1 MTRTLPS
8 PSLTNKSLYRLIHWF
23 SPSFPIGAYSYSR
36 GLETAIEKGFVNN
49 QADLVDWIETD
60 LSHGPGWADAVLFT
74 LVFSAAKSANDHELF
89 DLAELA
95 HAFRG
100 SAELELEST
109 SQGKAFVRAI
119 SESWSLP
126 EIESFQ
132 KQLNARNIEIT
143 LPVAAAMSCAA
154 EEISAREAL
163 FFFVQANAS
172 NLVSAAIRLIPL
184 GQSEGQR
191 ALLALET
198 SICKVV
204 EKAPTITLDTFGAST
219 PMIDIMSIAHET
231 QYTRLFRS

>member
-1 MTRTLPS
+1 M
-8 PSLTNKSLYRLIHWF
+8 NWF

-36 GLETAIEKGFVNN
+36 GLETAIEKGHVGN

-60 LSHGPGWADAVLFT
+60 LSHGPGWTDAILFR
-74 LVFSAAKSANDHELF
+74 LVFEAAKSANDKELF

-95 HAFRG
+95 HALRG
-100 SAELELEST
+100 SAELALEST
-109 SQGKAFVRAI
+109 SQGKAFVRAV

-126 EIESFQ
+126 EVEIFQ
-132 KQLNARNIEIT
+132 QRLNARDIEIT
-143 LPVAAAMSCAA
+143 LPVAAAISCAA
-154 EEISAREAL
+154 EEIEVREAL
-163 FFFVQANAS
+163 FFFIQANAA
-172 NLVSAAIRLIPL
+172 NLISAAVRLIPL

-191 ALLALET
+191 ALLDLET

-204 EKAPTITLDTFGAST
+204 EKAPTITLDNFGTST

>member
-1 MTRTLPS
+1 MTSTRPP
-8 PSLTNKSLYRLIHWF
+8 PSLTNKSLYRLINWF

-36 GLETAIEKGFVNN
+36 GLETAIERGFVNN
-49 QADLVDWIETD
+49 RTDLVDWIETD
-60 LSHGPGWADAVLFT
+60 LSHGPGWTDAVLFR
-74 LVFSAAKSANDHELF
+74 LVFEAATSANDHELF

-95 HAFRG
+95 HALRG

-126 EIESFQ
+126 EVEILQ
-132 KQLNARNIEIT
+132 QRLNERNIEIT
-143 LPVAAAMSCAA
+143 LPVAAAISCAA
-154 EEISAREAL
+154 EKIAGQEAL
-163 FFFVQANAS
+163 FFFIQANAS
-172 NLVSAAIRLIPL
+172 NLVSAAVRLIPL
-184 GQSEGQR
+184 GQSEGPC

-198 SICKVV
+198 SICKAV
-204 EKAPTITLDTFGAST
+204 EKAPTITVDTLGTST